1 MPKTT
6 KTAKTET
13 TSKAKKTTKATA
25 TKTAKTT
32 KTATAKT
39 AAKNTTLLERAQ
51 APIEMVKDV
60 AAKSLHLS
68 LGLGSYLLDNPRE
81 INLGAVR
88 GDLRQSINSLVN
100 KAINKGEKIER
111 AQIEWLTDFE
121 RTQRKRINDFLAARK
136 RELERTEATLEEKIE
151 EVIASLDIPTR
162 SDIHQLNR
170 RLNELSKE
178 LARQR
183 TTTPRKAAKNTKTKA
198 EAPATAPEATNA

>member
-6 KTAKTET
+6 KTTKTEN
-13 TSKAKKTTKATA
+13 TSKAKKTTKTTKATTA
-25 TKTAKTT
+25 KTAKTV
-32 KTATAKT
+32 AP
-39 AAKNTTLLERAQ
+39 KNTTLLERAQ

-60 AAKSLHLS
+60 AAKSIYLS

-88 GDLRQSINSLVN
+88 GDLRQSINSLVS

-183 TTTPRKAAKNTKTKA
+183 STTPRKSAKNSKREV
-198 EAPATAPEATNA
+198 EAPAAAPEATNA